1 MRDWSL
7 IAVIAYGVSWVIFIG
22 ALFVV
27 PRNRRPSAA
36 TAWLMLI
43 FLLPYLG
50 LLIFLLFGS
59 PKLSRRRRE
68 QQRTMNRHLTERAET
83 VEGVPELAPLFSPP
97 LPARYAPFVQ
107 LSANLGGLPACTGN
121 TVALL
126 PDYDGAIRAI
136 TDAVDQAQTF
146 VHVEYFTLARD
157 RTTEPFFGALERA
170 AGRGVRVASR
180 TTRCG
185 SASTLW
191 SSAACRRC
199 RRYWLHSGSGFPKC
213 R

>member
-68 QQRTMNRHLTERAET
+68 QQRTMNQYLTERAET
-83 VEGVPELAPLFSPP
+83 VMLVAIAALASSCLTRTRTIES
-97 LPARYAPFVQ
+97 
-107 LSANLGGLPACTGN
+107 SIG
-121 TVALL
+121 
-126 PDYDGAIRAI
+126 RA
-136 TDAVDQAQTF
+136 
-146 VHVEYFTLARD
+146 
-157 RTTEPFFGALERA
+157 
-170 AGRGVRVASR
+170 
-180 TTRCG
+180 
-185 SASTLW
+185 
-191 SSAACRRC
+191 
-199 RRYWLHSGSGFPKC
+199 
-213 R
+213 